1 MDNPKRDVFADV
13 TAKIVQSLE
22 NGVIPWRKTWGYVE
36 PAQNHF
42 SAHRYRGINALL
54 MLLGD
59 YPTPYFA
66 TLKQVNDAGGRIKKG
81 SKSTAVYFR
90 DYLYKDKNGKRLKEE
105 EAKARI
111 KAGDK
116 SVKSYGFIR
125 IHSLFNMA
133 DTEGLAIKPATLL
146 GNADNQPIAVCRDF
160 LAEVTPAPNLRT
172 VVGDRASFNA
182 LTDQITMPPLAHF
195 IDSENYY
202 GTLFHELIHW
212 TGHDSR
218 LNRKTLMQ
226 LARYGDPVYSKEE
239 LTAEIG
245 ACFLCNRMGIETPD
259 LVQNAASYISHWLDV
274 LKKDKTFLWEASM
287 DAQAAYAYLV
297 NA

>member
-1 MDNPKRDVFADV
+1 MDNPKRDVFAEV
-13 TAKIVQSLE
+13 NAKIVQSLT

-59 YPTPYFA
+59 YETPYFG
-66 TLKQVNDAGGRIKKG
+66 TIRQINEAGGRVKKG
-81 SKSTAVYFR
+81 SKSTQVYFR
-90 DYLYKDKNGKRLKEE
+90 DVLYKDAQGKRLNEE
-105 EAKARI
+105 VAKARI

-116 SVKSYGFIR
+116 SVRAYSFIR
-125 IHSLFNMA
+125 IYPVFNMA
-133 DTEGLAIKPATLL
+133 DTEGLAIKPATVM
-146 GNADNQPIAVCRDF
+146 GNGDNQPIAVCADF
-160 LAEVTPAPNLRT
+160 MAELTPAPNLRT
-172 VVGDRASFNA
+172 VVGDRASFNP

-195 IDSENYY
+195 IESANYY
-202 GTLFHELIHW
+202 GTLFHELTHW
-212 TGHDSR
+212 TGHESR

-259 LVQNAASYISHWLDV
+259 LVQNASSYIAHWLDV
-274 LKKDKTFLWEASM
+274 LKKDKTFVWEAST